1 MSGLPLVPVSCPS
14 LCTQDKHLEVQLQAT
29 SKLVVS
35 SLKFFFFH
43 MDASRRGWS
52 GKKNTGIIANPAFD
66 VND

>member
-35 SLKFFFFH
+35 SLKFFFFIW
-43 MDASRRGWS
+43 MQVGGDGVE
-52 GKKNTGIIANPAFD
+52 KKIQG
-66 VND
+66 